1 VEGSTLASQT
11 GEQKG
16 QAEVKHHLKRART
29 LLEVLS
35 DNNLSV
41 SLLHWESWVRDH
53 YEMLMVLISDL
64 IYNALH
70 VGLEWEQLQESIGQ

>member
-64 IYNALH
+64 CLTVENKLTTGNFAILW
-70 VGLEWEQLQESIGQ
+70 L